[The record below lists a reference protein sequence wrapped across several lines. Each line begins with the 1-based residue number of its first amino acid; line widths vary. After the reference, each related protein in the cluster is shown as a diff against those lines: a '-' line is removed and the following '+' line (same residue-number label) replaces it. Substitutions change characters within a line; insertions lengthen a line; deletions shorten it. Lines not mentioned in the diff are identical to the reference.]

1 MRRRGKGGA
10 ENFAQT
16 QISSEYLLKVIGGFD
31 PKPYDNIEKSSKM
44 VVGKNEEKLAF
55 KSQFC
60 PIAFWFQTHL
70 FKSICLLLKVK
81 SLIQFRFRC
90 LYFDPHNFIMRVKI
104 DGFFEAEA
112 PLAYSTHIITD
123 AFNRSVG

>member
-31 PKPYDNIEKSSKM
+31 PKPYDSIEKSSKI
-44 VVGKNEEKLAF
+44 VQNKEKLAF
-55 KSQFC
+55 KPQFC
-60 PIAFWFQTHL
+60 PNDFWLQTHL

-81 SLIQFRFRC
+81 PLIKSR
-90 LYFDPHNFIMRVKI
+90 LYFDSHNFIMRVKI

-123 AFNRSVG
+123 AFKSAVG

>member
-44 VVGKNEEKLAF
+44 VVGKKGR
-55 KSQFC
+55 KTCIQI
-60 PIAFWFQTHL
+60 PILSHCFLVPNPPF
-70 FKSICLLLKVK
+70 
-81 SLIQFRFRC
+81 
-90 LYFDPHNFIMRVKI
+90 
-104 DGFFEAEA
+104 
-112 PLAYSTHIITD
+112 
-123 AFNRSVG
+123 